1 MFERTKCTYRKEVE
15 NTFQPGMTLNI
26 DTADG
31 SILLDD
37 VDARS
42 LGALGNDWED
52 FYIQSGRNVIASDV
66 TGWDG
71 DAEPKEPV
79 FTISYRERFI

>member
-52 FYIQSGRNVIASDV
+52 FQLTKGINNISVVWSDWV
-66 TGWDG
+66 NT
-71 DAEPKEPV
+71 EYKPELSILYNEV
-79 FTISYRERFI
+79 FV